1 MNAPSAEEEL
11 VREFLSARDNED
23 YEAAIALVTED
34 CVWHS
39 PINGPE
45 RGRNAVREMLEAAD
59 RDTTWFR
66 SDVYGVEQR
75 GARVL
80 AQVRNRAERHGEEL
94 DSLQALAFTVR
105 DGAISEVKIF
115 VDDPEQV
122 EAFWNA

>member
-1 MNAPSAEEEL
+1 MNTSSAEEGL

-39 PINGPE
+39 PIKGSK
-45 RGRNAVREMLEAAD
+45 RGRNAVREMLEDAD
-59 RDTTWFR
+59 RDTAWFR
-66 SDVYGVEQR
+66 SDVYGIEQR
-75 GARVL
+75 GSRIL
-80 AQVRNRAERHGEEL
+80 AQVRNQAERRGEEL

-122 EAFWNA
+122 KAFWTA

>member
-59 RDTTWFR
+59 RDTAWFR
-66 SDVYGVEQR
+66 SDVYRVEQR

-105 DGAISEVKIF
+105 DGAISEVKIV